1 MKTKKEKK
9 KITKKENKVITKKKN
24 ATKQIKQIK
33 KATKPDKEVLEV
45 IDNKPKK
52 GRRKIQDKRLRIL
65 RYITFALAGILLIEG
80 TILGIRMYKI
90 RKNSTYCSSINS
102 IVETKNNIVAV
113 GFSDSRHSK
122 FIKYEKPGYNKPY
135 IWVYDKDFKIKNE
148 IQLKLGYNGVFTDII
163 TVDDG
168 YIVVGYLEMSET
180 NHEEGN
186 TEGTIIKYDKDFK
199 VVWRTNIDVLG
210 NTRLNSVK
218 QMPDGTYMVAGA
230 SVYANDVIGNHTNGG
245 AIVVRYND
253 KGEQLSITNYGGPK
267 TGEFN
272 DIELLDDGYIVVGV
286 RSKGTGIIFKYNY
299 NGSEIWHN
307 YYGYTD
313 GAGLTSIT
321 KITDD
326 EYVITGSILEDKNNT
341 DNYQASLIKIND
353 KGKIIQKE
361 NYQKQ
366 EITRFE
372 DSVLINDK
380 LYVIGLFGKKENDV
394 LNNDSIV
401 ITYNSDLE
409 KLAEKEYAFNNT
421 YTLNKIINDNNK
433 YLVVGHTNSKINNGI
448 LKTNGLDFYSIITY

>member
-313 GAGLTSIT
+313 QKGLTSIT
-321 KITDD
+321 KINNN
-326 EYVITGSILEDKNNT
+326 EFIVTGSKLDEKDKN
-341 DNYQASLIKIND
+341 DNYKAALLKYDGNGKLID
-353 KGKIIQKE
+353 EQL
-361 NYQKQ
+361 YQKNK
-366 EITRFE
+366 ITRFQ
-372 DSVLINDK
+372 
-380 LYVIGLFGKKENDV
+380 
-394 LNNDSIV
+394 DSIV
-401 ITYNSDLE
+401 IGENIYVVGLYGQQVDQELDNDSVLV
-409 KLAEKEYAFNNT
+409 T
-421 YTLNKIINDNNK
+421 YTKDLNQIEEKIYEGNKTYTINKIFNYKDS
-433 YLVVGHTNSKINNGI
+433 YLVVGHTNSKLKE
-448 LKTNGLDFYSIITY
+448 LKTNGLDYYQVLVK

>member
-1 MKTKKEKK
+1 MKCMK
-9 KITKKENKVITKKKN
+9 KIKDKKI
-24 ATKQIKQIK
+24 
-33 KATKPDKEVLEV
+33 
-45 IDNKPKK
+45 
-52 GRRKIQDKRLRIL
+52 RLL
-65 RYITFALAGILLIEG
+65 RYIIIGLICIVAIELIYM
-80 TILGIRMYKI
+80 TYKLIDI
-90 RKNSTYCSSINS
+90 RKNSTYYSAINS
-102 IVETKNNIVAV
+102 VIKVDDKYVAV
-113 GFSDSRHSK
+113 GLSDAKHSK
-122 FIKYEKPGYNKPY
+122 LTKYKQPGYNKPY
-135 IWVYDKDFKIKNE
+135 IWVYDKNFKIIKE
-148 IQLKLGYNGVFTDII
+148 VKLDIGYNGEYKDII
-163 TVDDG
+163 KVDDG
-168 YIVVGYLEMSET
+168 YIAVGSIEMSEK
-180 NHEEGN
+180 NHEDNANEG
-186 TEGTIIKYDKDFK
+186 IIVKYDENFNYI
-199 VVWRTNIDVLG
+199 WRKNYNPLG
-210 NTRLNSVK
+210 NTKFNVVKILNN
-218 QMPDGTYMVAGA
+218 DTLLVAGS
-230 SVYANDVIGNHTNGG
+230 SVYESNVIGNHTTGG
-245 AIVVRYND
+245 AIIAFYTLD
-253 KGEQLSITNYGGPK
+253 GELGLEIQHGGPR

-272 DIELLDDGYIVVGV
+272 DIEIVEDGIIAVGIK
-286 RSKGTGIIFKYNY
+286 SSGTGIMFKYNFK
-299 NGSEIWHN
+299 GKEIWHN

>member
-313 GAGLTSIT
+313 QKGLTSIT
-321 KITDD
+321 KINNN
-326 EYVITGSILEDKNNT
+326 EFIVTGSKLDEKDKN
-341 DNYQASLIKIND
+341 DNYKAALLKHDGNGKLID
-353 KGKIIQKE
+353 EQL
-361 NYQKQ
+361 YQKNK
-366 EITRFE
+366 ITRFQ
-372 DSVLINDK
+372 
-380 LYVIGLFGKKENDV
+380 
-394 LNNDSIV
+394 DSIV
-401 ITYNSDLE
+401 IGENIYVVGLYGQQVDQELDNDSVLV
-409 KLAEKEYAFNNT
+409 T
-421 YTLNKIINDNNK
+421 YTKDLNQIEEKIYEGNKTYTINKIFNYKDS
-433 YLVVGHTNSKINNGI
+433 YLVVGHTNSKLKE
-448 LKTNGLDFYSIITY
+448 LKTNGLDYYQVLVK